1 MAILLYG
8 FPALLLNEYCNDS
21 VEFKSVQESHKAGIL
36 FLSCFAFWGTIFG
49 ILSIHITVYN
59 LFFIALSFFSYEII
73 ISSKQYKNAQLSIN
87 FAILIR
93 SLLIFPG
100 FLFLVQTARNVLTL
114 VIPFMGKIG
123 TVYYIHCN
131 FFYLIFI

>member
-8 FPALLLNEYCNDS
+8 FPALLLNEYCNDI
-21 VEFKSVQESHKAGIL
+21 VDFKSVQESHKAGIL
-36 FLSCFAFWGTIFG
+36 FISFFAFWGTIFG

-59 LFFIALSFFSYEII
+59 LFFIAFSFLSYEII
-73 ISSKQYKNAQLSIN
+73 ISSSKYKNVLSN
-87 FAILIR
+87 NLAILIR
-93 SLLIFPG
+93 TLLIFPG

-123 TVYYIHCN
+123 TVI
-131 FFYLIFI
+131 L